1 MKKYFI
7 FCILTLITVNI
18 PLSGQSDLQLRYQ
31 KKVSHY
37 NQMKRMGG
45 SLIICGSVFTV
56 TGTILTIRG
65 GNRLSSDDYSDPVI
79 KDIVGLEVGIVFL
92 ALGIAM
98 DASGITLN
106 IIGNQKS
113 KQYQSKLNNLKMGVI
128 CNPNM
133 QGISL
138 VYRF

>member
-1 MKKYFI
+1 MQKYFI
-7 FCILTLITVNI
+7 VCILTLITVSI

-45 SLIICGSVFTV
+45 SLIVCGSVFTV

-65 GNRLSSDDYSDPVI
+65 GKRLGSDDFYGPVI
-79 KDIVGLEVGIVFL
+79 KDIISLEVGIVFL

-113 KQYQSKLNNLKMGVI
+113 KQYQSKLKNLKVGVI
-128 CNPNM
+128 CNPNI

-138 VYRF
+138 MYRF

>member
-1 MKKYFI
+1 
-7 FCILTLITVNI
+7 
-18 PLSGQSDLQLRYQ
+18 
-31 KKVSHY
+31 
-37 NQMKRMGG
+37 
-45 SLIICGSVFTV
+45 VFTV

-65 GNRLSSDDYSDPVI
+65 GNRLGSDDYSDPVI
-79 KDIVGLEVGIVFL
+79 KDIIGLEVGIVFL

-113 KQYQSKLNNLKMGVI
+113 KQYQSKLKNLKMGVI